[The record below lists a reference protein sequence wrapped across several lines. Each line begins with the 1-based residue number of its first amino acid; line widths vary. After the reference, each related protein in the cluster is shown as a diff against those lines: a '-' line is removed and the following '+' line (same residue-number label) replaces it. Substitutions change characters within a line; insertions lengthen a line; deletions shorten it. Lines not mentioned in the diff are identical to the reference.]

1 MKLRPRERKLVVAAA
16 LAALFFVLLEFVVL
30 PRWDRAENSTGSLFL
45 AKKELRRSR
54 ELIAAKQLREQ
65 ETALRG
71 RLSEQEHR
79 LLIAPDANQA
89 GAQLQTWLASR
100 AAEQQLGLIRSEFL
114 APSPAGDNFVRI
126 PVRLELNGRIT
137 QLTQFFSAIVTGD
150 RIVDI
155 EELQINGAG
164 DKDKQI
170 HCGIVVAALM
180 EKPQ

>member
-1 MKLRPRERKLVVAAA
+1 MKLRPRERKLVVAAV
-16 LAALFFVLLEFVVL
+16 LTALFFACLEFVVL

-65 ETALRG
+65 ETALRS
-71 RLSEQEHR
+71 RLSDQERR
-79 LLIAPDANQA
+79 LLVAPDANQA

-100 AAEQQLGLIRSEFL
+100 AAEQQLGVVRSEFL
-114 APSPAGDNFVRI
+114 APSPAGGNYIRI

-137 QLTQFFSAIVTGD
+137 QLTQFFSAVVTGD

-155 EELQINGAG
+155 EELQINSAG
-164 DKDKQI
+164 DKEKQL

-180 EKPQ
+180 EKPR